1 MTTGTG
7 IHPTAVIAPDAVIGE
22 GVEIGPYSIV
32 GSGVTIGNGTW
43 IGSHVVIEGKTDI
56 GQQCKIFHHSYVGGP
71 PQDLKYCGEETRLTV
86 GNHNIIREYV
96 TLNRG
101 TVSGGGITAI
111 GNNNLF
117 MAYVHVAH
125 DCHIGNH
132 VVMANAATLAGH
144 VTIEDRAII
153 GGLSAIHQFAR
164 IGTCVMIGGCS
175 AVPQDV
181 PPYMNATGNRAQLY
195 GLNTIGLQRNNFSDE
210 TIGSLKKA
218 YKILFR
224 SKMTLESALD
234 KVQGELGGTPE
245 VDYLVQFIRKSE
257 RGICR

>member
-1 MTTGTG
+1 MITGAA
-7 IHPTAVIAPDAVIGE
+7 IHPTAIVAPDAVIGE
-22 GVEIGPYSIV
+22 GVEIGAYSIV
-32 GSGVTIGNGTW
+32 GSGVAIGDGTW
-43 IGSHVVIEGKTDI
+43 VGSHVMIEGRTEI
-56 GQQCKIFHHSYVGGP
+56 GPHCKVFHHSYIGGP
-71 PQDLKYCGEETRLTV
+71 PQDLKYRGEETRLKI
-86 GNHNIIREYV
+86 GSHNIIREYV

-101 TVSGGGITAI
+101 TVSGGGVTTI
-111 GNNNLF
+111 GDHNLF

-181 PPYMNATGNRAQLY
+181 PPYMNATGNRAKLY
-195 GLNTIGLQRNNFSDE
+195 GLNTIGLQRNNFSEDA
-210 TIGSLKKA
+210 ISRLKKA

-224 SKMTLESALD
+224 SKMTLETALE
-234 KVQGELGGTPE
+234 KVTEELGGAAE
-245 VDYLVQFIRKSE
+245 VDYLVNFIRQSE